1 MREIKSFLYRTAAR
15 GEAFLKGMAFDCRA
29 CGQCVLAQTGLIC
42 PMSCPKG
49 LRNGPCGGT
58 LGDRCE
64 VYPDRACVWMRIY
77 DRTAKGS
84 TEVPQL
90 NPSPDAALFFTSSYA
105 NWWKGIDEGGTTP
118 LPYLDLPKNR
128 VHQPIATQSRLE
140 AALKAGRFVK
150 TCEVRSPRNAD
161 FARLYKEIGY
171 VRDQFDAVNAT
182 AYLNGK
188 PSLPSGRTCL
198 ELLAA
203 GVDAICQSTCRDH
216 TKTSFVSELINNHAN
231 GVHNVLCLTG
241 DSYAGNPRIKQVF
254 DMDSSLMVF
263 EARHLRETGTI
274 HFTGQ
279 AMPEAPK
286 PFIGVAI
293 NPFTRP
299 IQAPIRRLK
308 QKIAAGA
315 DFAQTQLIFNL
326 PAFEQFMTKFC
337 EEGLDRE
344 LFLLAGIPV
353 VISKSAMAMIPH
365 IPGVDYPDEI
375 RKRLE
380 SAANLRDE
388 GIKLA
393 REMVEAVAKI
403 PGVRG
408 VHLMLFGA
416 DHSVLPEIVR
426 DDIHPLRSARSEH
439 EQ

>member
-1 MREIKSFLYRTAAR
+1 MRKIKSLLYRTAAR
-15 GEAFLKGMAFDCRA
+15 GEAFLKGVAFDCRA
-29 CGQCVLAQTGLIC
+29 CGQCVLSQTGLIC

-77 DRTAKGS
+77 DRTAKDS
-84 TEVPQL
+84 TQVPPL

-118 LPYLDLPKNR
+118 LTYLDLPKNR
-128 VHQPIATQSRLE
+128 VDQPIATQSRLE

-161 FARLYKEIGY
+161 FERLYKEIDY
-171 VRDQFDAVNAT
+171 VKDKFDAVNAT

-188 PSLPSGRTCL
+188 PSLPSGRTCI

-263 EARHLRETGTI
+263 EARHLRETGAI

-279 AMPEAPK
+279 TMPEPPK

-299 IQAPIRRLK
+299 ISAPIRRLK

-315 DFAQTQLIFNL
+315 DFTQTQLIFNL
-326 PAFEQFMTKFC
+326 PAFEQFMNRFC
-337 EEGLDRE
+337 DDGLDRD

-353 VISKSAMAMIPH
+353 VISKSAMKMIPH
-365 IPGVDYPDEI
+365 IPGVDYPNEI
-375 RKRLE
+375 RERLE
-380 SAANLRDE
+380 GAADLRDE

-393 REMVEAVAKI
+393 RETVRAVSKM

-408 VHLMLFGA
+408 VHLMLLGA
-416 DHSVLPEIVR
+416 DHSVLPEVVC
-426 DDIHPLRSARSEH
+426 DIDALGGACSKHG
-439 EQ
+439 